1 MTDRIPLGNLTADA
15 LASLYDERDQYATA
29 LKRIRD
35 RRKGTREL
43 ELLGVRRFGE
53 DETTPVVIDGRE
65 PCGLFSDH
73 ARLGCLGLPYTDRAG
88 QYGLIHLTAADA
100 LRLADLLRA
109 MSDTAEE
116 PNR

>member
-1 MTDRIPLGNLTADA
+1 MTRKTGSEITDAELDA
-15 LASLYDERDQYATA
+15 LYAERDQYAA
-29 LKRIRD
+29 AIKRIRD

-53 DETTPVVIDGRE
+53 DETTPVVIAGRE

-73 ARLGCLGLPYTDRAG
+73 IRLGCLGLSYTDRAG
-88 QYGLIHLTAADA
+88 QYGLIHLTTDDA

-109 MSDTAEE
+109 MADTRESA
-116 PNR
+116 

>member
-1 MTDRIPLGNLTADA
+1 MTTRIALDDMTSDQLDA
-15 LASLYDERDQYATA
+15 LYAERDQYAAA
-29 LKRIRD
+29 LKRVRD
-35 RRKGTREL
+35 RRRGTREL

-73 ARLGCLGLPYTDRAG
+73 ARLGCLGLSYTDRAG

-109 MSDTAEE
+109 MSDTAKEAA
-116 PNR
+116 

>member
-1 MTDRIPLGNLTADA
+1 MTDRHTVDTITNDA
-15 LASLYDERDQYATA
+15 LNALYDERDQYAAA
-29 LKRIRD
+29 LKRVRD
-35 RRKGTREL
+35 RRKGCREL

-53 DETTPVVIDGRE
+53 AQTTPVVIDGRE

-73 ARLGCLGLPYTDRAG
+73 ARLGCLGLSHTDRAG

-109 MSDTAEE
+109 MSDTAKEAA
-116 PNR
+116 